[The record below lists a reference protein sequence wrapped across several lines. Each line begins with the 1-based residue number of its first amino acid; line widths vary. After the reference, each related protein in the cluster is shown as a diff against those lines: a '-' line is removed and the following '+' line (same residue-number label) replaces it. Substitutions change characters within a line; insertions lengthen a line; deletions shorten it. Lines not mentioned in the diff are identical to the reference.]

1 MAKSLLEIDLDFD
14 DWPQR
19 WMGLPEDIPYG
30 EEIVSIFMPFA
41 EDLLSKG
48 YKDKTVKKH
57 IDNLWLLGGEL
68 IREVNMDPDLRNTEA
83 LALLLENIGTYGG
96 PIQKR
101 WPFCWKILEHTE
113 DHIAAI
119 WRLMKNSNPLIRLV
133 ENYSSFFS

>member
-1 MAKSLLEIDLDFD
+1 MAKSLLEIGLDFD

-96 PIQKR
+96 PYCSHLEADEEFKSFDSTCRKLFNFLQLTKR
-101 WPFCWKILEHTE
+101 
-113 DHIAAI
+113 
-119 WRLMKNSNPLIRLV
+119 
-133 ENYSSFFS
+133 